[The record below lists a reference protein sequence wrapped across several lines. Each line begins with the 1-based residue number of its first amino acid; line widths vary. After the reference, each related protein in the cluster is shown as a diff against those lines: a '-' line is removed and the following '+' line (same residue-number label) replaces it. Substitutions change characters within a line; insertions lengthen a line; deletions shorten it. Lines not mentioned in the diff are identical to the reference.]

1 MTRKLSASLFSFG
14 VLVTLFLSACGNEGE
29 IDSVSL
35 RGRVGGEDWVM
46 KFGKTEA
53 EDIDPGYFALF
64 LPIETVENNPC
75 DIFIPSTNYIA
86 ATLPR
91 TEGTYSLPFPIA
103 SHFAF
108 RFNGQF
114 LIPTSG
120 SVTIRNI
127 GGNTIRGTINARGD
141 DDNFVDGD
149 FILNLCEI
157 N

>member
-1 MTRKLSASLFSFG
+1 MSKKISKSVFSLSILFA
-14 VLVTLFLSACGNEGE
+14 VLLSACGNEGE

-35 RGRVGGEDWVM
+35 RGKIDGEDWTM
-46 KFGKTEA
+46 KFGKAEA

-75 DIFIPSTNYIA
+75 DIFLPNTNYIA

-103 SHFAF
+103 NQFAF
-108 RFNGQF
+108 RYNGKF
-114 LIPTSG
+114 LLPTSG
-120 SVTIRNI
+120 SITIKTI
-127 GGNTIRGTINARGD
+127 GGNSIRGTINARAD
-141 DDNFVDGD
+141 DDNYIDGD
-149 FILNLCEI
+149 FILNLCQV